1 MAQKSTA
8 SVNKLSLAHAR
19 GTYLI
24 SDLLT
29 RLLLKRRAQERDSR
43 RSELRGCLTTGRL
56 RAPHSSSPIRPV
68 PTLIRPPT
76 LPSPPLSVPN
86 LPFRQYECVTSYRS
100 LRTNPKSLFHKAIEH
115 TRDKRVK
122 RSSLHLCRKI
132 ICQRIGACRY
142 KGETQE
148 VRKRACACSG
158 QSLRLTT

>member
-43 RSELRGCLTTGRL
+43 RSELRGCLTTGRR

-76 LPSPPLSVPN
+76 LPSPPLFVFKS
-86 LPFRQYECVTSYRS
+86 PFQYFELVNSHRS
-100 LRTNPKSLFHKAIEH
+100 LRTSPRSL
-115 TRDKRVK
+115 
-122 RSSLHLCRKI
+122 LH
-132 ICQRIGACRY
+132 
-142 KGETQE
+142 
-148 VRKRACACSG
+148 RASEN
-158 QSLRLTT
+158 T

>member
-43 RSELRGCLTTGRL
+43 RSELRGCLTTGRR

-76 LPSPPLSVPN
+76 LPSPPLSVLDLLFLIGYPIYQKSSST
-86 LPFRQYECVTSYRS
+86 LL
-100 LRTNPKSLFHKAIEH
+100 LRTSL
-115 TRDKRVK
+115 
-122 RSSLHLCRKI
+122 
-132 ICQRIGACRY
+132 Q
-142 KGETQE
+142 
-148 VRKRACACSG
+148 
-158 QSLRLTT
+158 